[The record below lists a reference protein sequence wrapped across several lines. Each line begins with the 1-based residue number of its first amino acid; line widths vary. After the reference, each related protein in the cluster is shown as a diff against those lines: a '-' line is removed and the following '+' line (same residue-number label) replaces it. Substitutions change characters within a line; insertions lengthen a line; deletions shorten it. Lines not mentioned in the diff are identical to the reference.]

1 MISRLRPFT
10 VAAAGGDVTA
20 EPAPPGVV
28 GSVESSSLSS
38 NMVTDPDETE
48 DMAVEL
54 ARDME
59 PVAATAAAGD
69 EDADALLIASA
80 LDVAGAL

>member
-1 MISRLRPFT
+1 
-10 VAAAGGDVTA
+10 
-20 EPAPPGVV
+20 
-28 GSVESSSLSS
+28 
-38 NMVTDPDETE
+38 MVTDPDETE